1 VVEPTSTGENPQKGL
16 ISDVYGELLVVRTL
30 LAASCLVGLA
40 VVVGT
45 VPGAR
50 ALAAD
55 NTPPVVTYSIDGIAG
70 SNNWYRGSAHGD
82 NVTVHWSVSD
92 PESQIISTTG
102 CDPAIQIPG
111 PSGGT
116 NRTCRATSDG
126 GTTTVTTKAI
136 KIDATAP
143 AVSGAASR
151 GPDANSWYNHAVT
164 ISFSGRDA
172 TSGLAA
178 CSRATY
184 AGPDNA
190 QASVAGTCTDNAGN
204 VGRAA
209 VGFAYD
215 STPPQLKKLGIR
227 HGNRTLTFRW
237 QVSPD
242 TQRLVVARAPGKHK
256 AAKSVL
262 YSGKDKAYRDK
273 GLSPGARYRY
283 TVSAFDQAANEARK
297 TVTVIATGALLGPL
311 PGARVTRAP
320 RLFWTPVKGASYYN
334 VQLVRGGR
342 IFSAWP
348 SGTSLELPLS
358 WVYKGH
364 RHRLHAG
371 VYRWFVWPGYGLLA
385 ANKYGHVLGRS
396 SFLYAR

>member
-1 VVEPTSTGENPQKGL
+1 MPC
-16 ISDVYGELLVVRTL
+16 I
-30 LAASCLVGLA
+30 AGLA
-40 VVVGT
+40 VAVAQ

-50 ALAAD
+50 ALVAD
-55 NTPPVVTYSIDGIAG
+55 DTPPVVTYSIDGIAG
-70 SNNWYRGSAHGD
+70 ANNWYRGSAHGD
-82 NVTVHWSVSD
+82 NVTVRWSVSD
-92 PESQIISTTG
+92 PESPIISSTG

-111 PSGGT
+111 PTGGER
-116 NRTCRATSDG
+116 RTCSATSDG
-126 GTTTVTTKAI
+126 GTSTVTTKLI
-136 KIDATAP
+136 KIDATPP

-151 GPDANSWYNHAVT
+151 GPDANGWYNHAVT
-164 ISFSGRDA
+164 ISFSGSDA
-172 TSGLAA
+172 TSGLAG
-178 CSRATY
+178 CSQAAY
-184 AGPDNA
+184 KGPDNGR
-190 QASVAGTCTDNAGN
+190 ASVSGTCTDNAGN
-204 VGRAA
+204 VGSSA
-209 VGFAYD
+209 VAFAYD
-215 STPPQLKKLGIR
+215 STPPQLKKLGIK

-242 TQRLVVARAPGKHK
+242 TQRLVITRAPGKHR
-256 AAKSVL
+256 AATSVL
-262 YSGKDKAYRDK
+262 YSGKGTAYRDK
-273 GLSPGARYRY
+273 RLRPGARYRY
-283 TVSAFDQAANEARK
+283 TVSALDQAANEARK

-348 SGTSLELPLS
+348 SGTSLELPQR

-364 RHRLHAG
+364 RYRLHAG
-371 VYRWFVWPGYGLLA
+371 VYKWFVWPGYGLLA